1 MSDKL
6 TRDEHVGERAKIGEI
21 IAEIRLDKAI
31 TQDELAK
38 RAGISRSSL
47 TAIENGKSNFTVDT
61 LIDIANALDIPME
74 LIFLKAFF
82 AGKALKLN
90 ANTSERIIKD
100 LLLVL
105 MQNIE

>member
-1 MSDKL
+1 MPDKI
-6 TRDEHVGERAKIGEI
+6 TRDDHFAERAKIGEI

-31 TQDELAK
+31 TQDELVK
-38 RAGISRSSL
+38 RSGISRSSL
-47 TAIENGKSNFTVDT
+47 TAIENGKSNFTVDI
-61 LIDIANALDIPME
+61 LIDIANALDVSME

-82 AGKALKLN
+82 TVKALKLN

>member
-1 MSDKL
+1 MPDKL
-6 TRDEHVGERAKIGEI
+6 TRVDYFAERAKIGEI
-21 IAEIRLDKAI
+21 IAEIRLDKRM
-31 TQDELAK
+31 TQDELAE
-38 RAGISRSSL
+38 RSGLSRSSL
-47 TAIENGKSNFTVDT
+47 IAIEKGRANFT
-61 LIDIANALDIPME
+61 IDAILDISNGLGVSVE

-82 AGKALKLN
+82 SGNTVKLN